1 MPGLPNPALPTRK
14 VIYCS
19 THHSRNQRIYK
30 ILSPEWLCIYNLPM
44 VTFDEVKRQVN
55 IKNHGFDFVGSE
67 AVFDG
72 FTITREDARD
82 TYGELRLQTLG
93 LWNGDVVFVVHTARG
108 NADHV
113 ISIRKAEKH
122 EERIYWKNFP
132 N

>member
-1 MPGLPNPALPTRK
+1 MRCTDPCRGLAAFPRFANPEFQK
-14 VIYCS
+14 CK
-19 THHSRNQRIYK
+19 RIYK
-30 ILSPEWLCIYNLPM
+30 MPLSGLICIYNLPM
-44 VTFDEVKRQVN
+44 VSYDEFKRQAN
-55 IKNHGFDFVGSE
+55 IKNHGLDFLGSE
-67 AVFDG
+67 AVFEG

-93 LWNGDVVFVVHTARG
+93 LWNGIVVFVVHTARG

-132 N
+132 D